1 MPRIKLASLLH
12 AFLALFVAA
21 DLGAQISATEF
32 AARRDAAVRG
42 ITEGVVLVLGAP
54 APVPDYLPWQPSR
67 PFFYLTGFREPD
79 AALVIVRRGST
90 TRTMLFVPPRD
101 PVREVW
107 NGTRL
112 GVEGVQRSLGIEG
125 RDATVLDAVLD
136 SLLRET
142 RALYAAGDFEGPWDT
157 PTPHARRVARLLERH
172 PQLQLTEFNPVIASL
187 RGRKSD
193 AELNRLRIAA
203 EISARGHL
211 AAMRVIQP
219 GVAEFEVQAAAE
231 HVWRSEGADGP
242 GYGSI
247 VGSGPNATILHYN
260 ASTRIA
266 QAGELMLMDMGASF
280 DLYSADITRTVPVSG
295 RFSPAQRDIYDV
307 VLGALKAAERQVH
320 SGAPARRMVDS
331 SNAVLRDGLTRLGLI
346 DAADASYDCG
356 SAERPRSCSQLSLF
370 YMHGLGH
377 GIGLDVHD
385 PDQYERG
392 GVIGVGSA
400 FTIEPGIYVRAH
412 LGEIIPPTPANR
424 AYLARIAQALT
435 RFGGIGVRIE
445 DDYLVTT
452 QGVVRA
458 SAGVPRE
465 IDEVERV
472 MAEPRTPRDPA
483 VTERFLRHRTGQ

>member
-1 MPRIKLASLLH
+1 MSQKTLAPFLR
-12 AFLALFVAA
+12 AILALLIAA
-21 DLGAQISATEF
+21 DLGAQIPASEF
-32 AARRDAAVRG
+32 AARRDASVRG
-42 ITEGVVLVLGAP
+42 ITDGVVLVLNAP

-79 AALVIVRRGST
+79 AALVMVRRGGN

-125 RDATVLDAVLD
+125 RDVTTLDAVLD
-136 SLLRET
+136 SLLRNT

-157 PTPHARRVARLLERH
+157 PTPHARRVARLLERNA
-172 PQLQLTEFNPVIASL
+172 QVQLTDFNPVIAAL
-187 RGRKSD
+187 RGRKSE
-193 AELNRLRIAA
+193 AELERLRIAA

-219 GVAEFEVQAAAE
+219 GVAEFEAQAAAE
-231 HVWRSEGADGP
+231 HVWRTEGADGP

-266 QAGELMLMDMGASF
+266 EAGELMLMDMAASF

-295 RFSPAQRDIYDV
+295 RFSPAQREIYEV
-307 VLGALKAAERQVH
+307 VLDAVKAAERQVRAG
-320 SGAPARRMVDS
+320 SPARRMVDS
-331 SNAVLRDGLTRLGLI
+331 SNAVLRNGLTRLGLI
-346 DAADASYDCG
+346 DAADAEYDCG
-356 SAERPRSCSQLSLF
+356 SAARPRRCSQLSLF

-385 PDQYERG
+385 PDQYEQG

-412 LGEIIPPTPANR
+412 LGEIIPATAANR
-424 AYLARIAQALT
+424 AYLARIASALA

-445 DDYLVTT
+445 DNYLVTA

-483 VTERFLRHRTGQ
+483 VTERFLRNRTGQ

>member
-1 MPRIKLASLLH
+1 VPRLT
-12 AFLALFVAA
+12 AFLRALLLLAVAS
-21 DLGAQISATEF
+21 DLGAQIAAAEF
-32 AARRDAAVRG
+32 AARREAAVKDIADG
-42 ITEGVVLVLGAP
+42 IVLVLNTP

-79 AALVIVRRGST
+79 AALVMVRRNGST
-90 TRTMLFVPPRD
+90 RTLLFVPPRD

-112 GVEGVQRSLGIEG
+112 GVEGVQRTLGLEG
-125 RDATVLDAVLD
+125 RDVTTLDAVLD
-136 SLLRET
+136 SLLRDT
-142 RALYAAGDFEGPWDT
+142 RAFYAAGDFEGPWDT
-157 PTPHARRVARLLERH
+157 PTPHARRIARLLERH
-172 PQLQLTEFNPVIASL
+172 SQLQLTDLGPVIASL
-187 RGRKSD
+187 RGRKSA
-193 AELNRLRIAA
+193 AELDRLRIAA

-219 GVAEFEVQAAAE
+219 GVAEFEAQAAAE
-231 HVWRSEGADGP
+231 HVWRREGADGP
-242 GYGSI
+242 GYASI

-266 QAGELMLMDMGASF
+266 QAGELMLMDMAAAF

-295 RFSPAQRDIYDV
+295 RFSPAQRDIYEV
-307 VLGALKAAERQVH
+307 VLAAVKAAERQVRA
-320 SGAPARRMVDS
+320 GAPARRMSDS
-331 SNAVLRDGLTRLGLI
+331 SNAVLREGLTRLGLL
-346 DAADASYDCG
+346 DATDPNYDCG
-356 SAERPRSCSQLSLF
+356 TGARPRRCSQLSLF

-385 PDQYERG
+385 PDQYEQG

-412 LGEIIPPTPANR
+412 LAEIIPQTPANR
-424 AYLARIAQALT
+424 EYLARIAEALA

-445 DDYLVTT
+445 DDFLVTA
-452 QGVVRA
+452 QGVLRA

-483 VTERFLRHRTGQ
+483 VTERFLRNRTGQ

>member
-1 MPRIKLASLLH
+1 MH
-12 AFLALFVAA
+12 ALLALLVAA
-21 DLGAQISATEF
+21 DLDAQIGASEF

-42 ITEGVVLVLGAP
+42 ISDGVVLVLNAP

-67 PFFYLTGFREPD
+67 PFYYLTGFREPD
-79 AALVIVRRGST
+79 AALVMVRRGGS

-101 PVREVW
+101 PAREVW
-107 NGTRL
+107 TGTRL
-112 GVEGVQRSLGIEG
+112 GVDGVQRTLGIEG
-125 RDATVLDAVLD
+125 RDVTTLHAVLD
-136 SLLRET
+136 SLLRDT

-157 PTPHARRVARLLERH
+157 PTPHARLVARLLERH
-172 PQLQLTEFNPVIASL
+172 AQVQLTDFNPVIASL

-193 AELNRLRIAA
+193 AELDRLRIAA

-211 AAMRVIQP
+211 AAMRLIQP

-231 HVWRSEGADGP
+231 HLWRSEGADGP

-260 ASTRIA
+260 ASTRVA
-266 QAGELMLMDMGASF
+266 ESGELMLMDMAASF

-295 RFSPAQRDIYDV
+295 RFSPAQRDVYEV
-307 VLGALKAAERQVH
+307 VLGAVKAAERQVRA
-320 SGAPARRMVDS
+320 GAPARRMVDS
-331 SNAVLRDGLTRLGLI
+331 STAVLREGLTRLGLI
-346 DAADASYDCG
+346 DAADATYDCG
-356 SAERPRSCSQLSLF
+356 NSDRPRRCSQLSLF

-385 PDQYERG
+385 PDQYEQG
-392 GVIGVGSA
+392 GVIDVGSA
-400 FTIEPGIYVRAH
+400 FTIEPGIYVRANI
-412 LGEIIPPTPANR
+412 GEIIPPTATNR
-424 AYLARIAQALT
+424 AFLGRIAPALA

-445 DDYLVTT
+445 DDYLVTS

-465 IDEVERV
+465 MDEIERV

-483 VTERFLRHRTGQ
+483 VTARFLRYRTGQ

>member
-1 MPRIKLASLLH
+1 MNPAPLLRIL
-12 AFLALFVAA
+12 LALLVGS
-21 DLGAQISATEF
+21 DLGAQITAGEF
-32 AARRDAAVRG
+32 AARREAALRG
-42 ITEGVVLVLGAP
+42 ITDGVVLVLNTP
-54 APVPDYLPWQPSR
+54 APVPDYMPWQPSR

-79 AALVIVRRGST
+79 AALVMVRRGGT
-90 TRTMLFVPPRD
+90 TRTLLFVPPRD

-112 GVEGVQRSLGIEG
+112 GVEGVQRTLGLEG
-125 RDATVLDAVLD
+125 RDVTTLQTVLD
-136 SLLRET
+136 SLLRDA
-142 RALYAAGDFEGPWDT
+142 RALYAAGEFEGPWDT
-157 PTPHARRVARLLERH
+157 PTPHARMIAGMRERH
-172 PQLQLTEFNPVIASL
+172 AQLQVTDFNPVIASL
-187 RGRKSD
+187 RGRKSA
-193 AELNRLRIAA
+193 AELDRLRIAA

-211 AAMRVIQP
+211 AAMRSIQP
-219 GVAEFEVQAAAE
+219 GVGEFEVQAAAE
-231 HVWRSEGADGP
+231 HVWRREGADGP

-266 QAGELMLMDMGASF
+266 EAGELLLMDMAASF

-295 RFSPAQRDIYDV
+295 RFSPAQRDIYEV
-307 VLGALKAAERQVH
+307 VLAAVKAAERQVR
-320 SGAPARRMVDS
+320 SGAPARGMVDS
-331 SNAVLRDGLTRLGLI
+331 SNAVLREGLTRLGLI

-356 SAERPRSCSQLSLF
+356 TAERPRRCSQLSLF

-385 PDQYERG
+385 PDQYEQG

-412 LGEIIPPTPANR
+412 VGEIIPPTPANR
-424 AYLARIAQALT
+424 AYVARIAQALA

-445 DDYLVTT
+445 DDYLVTAE
-452 QGVVRA
+452 GVVRV

-465 IDEVERV
+465 IDEIERV

-483 VTERFLRHRTGQ
+483 VTERFLRNRTGQ